1 MEFKIGDIVTVIDNR
16 IFVPSIHVG
25 RIGKIIRESCGM
37 WDIDFSGTLQCVS
50 KEIAEEVIRKTSE
63 PVSRITCQFFPKASD
78 VLPRSIMDGFLRK
91 LRDQQRQPQFKL
103 IFNKPATILFY
114 NGKKYI
120 VKATKGDK
128 FDEEKGFLL
137 AFAKAHGLGYKEIE
151 NIVKNAKRGE
161 TK

>member
-1 MEFKIGDIVTVIDNR
+1 MEFKVGDIVTVIDNC
-16 IFVPSIHVG
+16 IFVPSIQVG
-25 RIGKIIRESCGM
+25 RIGKIIREGCGM

-50 KEIAEEVIRKTSE
+50 KDIAEEVIRKASE
-63 PVSRITCQFFPKASD
+63 PVSRIAFQFFSTEK
-78 VLPRSIMDGFLRK
+78 
-91 LRDQQRQPQFKL
+91 PQFKL

-114 NGKKYI
+114 KGKKYI

-151 NIVKNAKRGE
+151 NIVKNAKHGE